1 MKYRV
6 IYIWNIICIF
16 VFIFIAAYDITSGRT
31 WQSLIW
37 FFYSFITVVSCFFFQ
52 NEEKIEKL
60 NEIKELLKNKK
71 E

>member
-1 MKYRV
+1 MKHKV

-16 VFIFIAAYDITSGRT
+16 VFVFIAIYDIASGRT
-31 WQSLIW
+31 WQSLMW
-37 FFYSFITVVSCFFFQ
+37 FFNSFIAVASCFFFQ

-60 NEIKELLKNKK
+60 NEIKKLLKNKK